1 MSKTKKAIVS
11 VTNDLYTDQRVNKV
25 CVFLMSQGYDVLLVG
40 RIRKSSVPLL
50 ERPYQTKRMRL
61 LFETGPL
68 FYASFSIRLFLFL
81 LFRKADV
88 LVSND
93 LDTLLP
99 NYLAQKFKR
108 KARLVYDSHEYF
120 TEVPELIN
128 RPKVQKFWLTIER
141 KIFPRLKSVYTVNE
155 SIAAI
160 YSNLYSKEIKVV
172 RNISPLW
179 SAINLQTKQELG
191 IPENSH
197 LIILQG
203 AGINIDRGAEE
214 AVEAM
219 CQIDAVLMIVGD
231 GDVVEILKIKVKKLE
246 LTKKVLFF
254 GKKPYHVMM
263 NFTHF
268 ADIGLTLDK
277 PSNLNYKLSL
287 PNKVFDYMHT
297 YTAVVATN
305 IKEVAQVVTKN
316 EIGTIVMDFTV
327 NNLAES
333 INSILNDQQL
343 LAQYKENCKAAALI
357 ENWERETKI
366 LQEIYPKVT
375 TKND

>member
-25 CVFLMSQGYDVLLVG
+25 CVFLMDQGYDVLLVG

-68 FYASFSIRLFLFL
+68 FYVSFSIRLFLFL

-128 RPKVQKFWLTIER
+128 RPKVQKFWLRIER

-160 YSNLYSKEIKVV
+160 YSKLYSKEIKVV

-179 SAINLQTKQELG
+179 SAINLKTKQELG

-219 CQIDAVLMIVGD
+219 CQIDAVLLIVGD

-246 LTKKVLFF
+246 LTKKVLFY
-254 GKKPYHVMM
+254 GKKTYHVMM

-287 PNKVFDYMHT
+287 PNKLFDYMHT

-327 NNLAES
+327 DNLAES

-343 LAQYKENCKAAALI
+343 LAQYKENCKAAALT
-357 ENWERETKI
+357 ENWQRETKI

>member
-25 CVFLMSQGYDVLLVG
+25 CVFLMDQGYDVLLVG

-99 NYLAQKFKR
+99 NYLSQKFKR

-128 RPKVQKFWLTIER
+128 RPKVQNFWLRIER

-179 SAINLQTKQELG
+179 SAINLQTKQDLG

-231 GDVVEILKIKVKKLE
+231 GDVVEILKRKVKKLE

-327 NNLAES
+327 DNLAES

>member
-25 CVFLMSQGYDVLLVG
+25 CVFLMDQGYDVLLVG

-128 RPKVQKFWLTIER
+128 RPKVQKFWLRIER

-219 CQIDAVLMIVGD
+219 CQIDAVLLIVGD
-231 GDVVEILKIKVKKLE
+231 GDVVEILKRKVKKLE

-327 NNLAES
+327 DNLAES

>member
-25 CVFLMSQGYDVLLVG
+25 CVFLMDQGYDVLLVG

-50 ERPYQTKRMRL
+50 ERSYQTKRMRL

-81 LFRKADV
+81 LFRKVDV

-128 RPKVQKFWLTIER
+128 RPKVQKFWLKIER

-219 CQIDAVLMIVGD
+219 CQIDAVLLIVGD
-231 GDVVEILKIKVKKLE
+231 GDVVEILKRKVKKLE

-343 LAQYKENCKAAALI
+343 LAQYKENCKAAALT
-357 ENWERETKI
+357 ENWQRETKI

>member
-25 CVFLMSQGYDVLLVG
+25 CVFLMDQGYDVLLVG

-128 RPKVQKFWLTIER
+128 RPKVQKFWLRIER

-246 LTKKVLFF
+246 LIKKVLFF

-327 NNLAES
+327 DNLAES

-343 LAQYKENCKAAALI
+343 LAQYKENCKAAALT
-357 ENWERETKI
+357 ENWQRETKI

>member
-25 CVFLMSQGYDVLLVG
+25 CVFLMDQGYDVLLVG

-81 LFRKADV
+81 LFRKVDV

-128 RPKVQKFWLTIER
+128 RPKVQKFWLKIER

-219 CQIDAVLMIVGD
+219 CQIDAVLLIVGD
-231 GDVVEILKIKVKKLE
+231 GDVVEILKRKVKKLE

-357 ENWERETKI
+357 ENWEREIKI
-366 LQEIYPKVT
+366 LQAIYPKVT

>member
-25 CVFLMSQGYDVLLVG
+25 CVFLMDQGYDVLLVG

-81 LFRKADV
+81 LFRKVDV

-128 RPKVQKFWLTIER
+128 RPKVQNFWLRIER
-141 KIFPRLKSVYTVNE
+141 KIFPRLKSVYTVNK

-179 SAINLQTKQELG
+179 SAINLQTKQDLG

-219 CQIDAVLMIVGD
+219 CQIDAVLLIVGD
-231 GDVVEILKIKVKKLE
+231 GDVVEILKRKVKKLE

-343 LAQYKENCKAAALI
+343 LAQYKENCKAAALT
-357 ENWERETKI
+357 ENWQRETKI

>member
-25 CVFLMSQGYDVLLVG
+25 CVFLMDQGYDVLLVG

-81 LFRKADV
+81 LFRKVDV

-128 RPKVQKFWLTIER
+128 RPKVQKFWLRIER

-219 CQIDAVLMIVGD
+219 CQIDAVLLIVGD
-231 GDVVEILKIKVKKLE
+231 GDVVEILKRKVKKLE

-327 NNLAES
+327 DNLAES